1 MLVDLSAKKDEER
14 EVLRVQMQSIID
26 DLKRMLEEEKQNM
39 GAAGK
44 RREDELLKEIAN
56 LKKDL

>member
-1 MLVDLSAKKDEER
+1 MLVNLSAKKDEER